1 MEIVTHPLLRKKLE
15 VPLLNGLEEALKS
28 HRRALSLD
36 PDNADTLFNTAQVLT
51 AIAEE
56 LAKVSSDASGDVLK
70 SLEEALDLQS
80 RCLSVQ
86 EMKLEESET
95 QRRAMLEQAL
105 EPESEAAAA
114 ATEPPSEQH
123 EITTV
128 NAPEDQ
134 WFSVVEPV
142 TADTL
147 TDTALAQLATL
158 TTLCSVLSS
167 STTTPPSPSLHWIE
181 EFSSALLTSKVSSF
195 ARNAEPQ
202 RLQEIALAK
211 ATFLSTFL
219 EASFHHRSVDALT
232 YKQERDNAFQT
243 PELLLEKCP
252 DGLLANAESLM
263 AFSSALSDDADPH
276 PPTADFHSSIRWQSL
291 SAAITNLAI
300 ASKLPS
306 MDTDN
311 LVKTHLLRGESSL
324 LLWMLSQPPIAF
336 KTAVENQVQL
346 LKNAE
351 VFFRNASKL
360 SQDTEET
367 QNAALNSSIAQILQL
382 PDHRAA
388 SALLSKVQKASGW
401 EWVNAQISD
410 MIEEELLP
418 LNFLD
423 LFAEQK

>member
-1 MEIVTHPLLRKKLE
+1 MEIVTHPLFRKKLE

-51 AIAEE
+51 AIAEK

-70 SLEEALDLQS
+70 LLNEALDLQS

-105 EPESEAAAA
+105 DPKSEAAA
-114 ATEPPSEQH
+114 ATEPPSEQW
-123 EITTV
+123 ETTTV
-128 NAPEDQ
+128 HAPEDQ

-167 STTTPPSPSLHWIE
+167 SSATPPSPSLRWIE
-181 EFSSALLTSKVSSF
+181 EFSSTLLTNKMSSY

-211 ATFLSTFL
+211 ATFLSAFL

-232 YKQERDNAFQT
+232 YKQERDNAFAT
-243 PELLLEKCP
+243 PELLLEKNPGRPASECGKSHGILVCAIRRP
-252 DGLLANAESLM
+252 SSSSRLPQLNKM
-263 AFSSALSDDADPH
+263 AIPVRRHHQPRDSFQDSVHGHRQARQDPSPARGVLTSSVDAL
-276 PPTADFHSSIRWQSL
+276 PTTHSIQDRRRTSG
-291 SAAITNLAI
+291 T
-300 ASKLPS
+300 ASQERRSVLPQ
-306 MDTDN
+306 
-311 LVKTHLLRGESSL
+311 R
-324 LLWMLSQPPIAF
+324 Q
-336 KTAVENQVQL
+336 
-346 LKNAE
+346 
-351 VFFRNASKL
+351 
-360 SQDTEET
+360 
-367 QNAALNSSIAQILQL
+367 
-382 PDHRAA
+382 
-388 SALLSKVQKASGW
+388 
-401 EWVNAQISD
+401 
-410 MIEEELLP
+410 
-418 LNFLD
+418 
-423 LFAEQK
+423 